1 MNEPDT
7 SQIAYEIDL
16 TPSTIRFVFEFQ
28 SRAEKTA
35 EIGYTKAMLF
45 IYVKRKEWWAS
56 FSTKC
61 RPFRMELGWTF

>member
-1 MNEPDT
+1 MCDDMNEPDT

-35 EIGYTKAMLF
+35 E
-45 IYVKRKEWWAS
+45 
-56 FSTKC
+56 
-61 RPFRMELGWTF
+61 MEYKSRAIHICKT